1 MGAMSDAV
9 QREVDV
15 IERAMRERGLRW
27 TSQRRLIARVALCN
41 HVHFSAEQLLELCRR
56 EDRGVSRA
64 TVYRTLAMLE
74 EAGFVEGLDLGP
86 GGKRY
91 EHVLGHPHHDHMV
104 CTACGA
110 IIEFVDQELE
120 RRQQVVAKKHGF
132 KIESHSLRLYGVC
145 DDHARTGQVCSPR
158 SGASGE

>member
-1 MGAMSDAV
+1 MSEALE
-9 QREVDV
+9 REVDV

-27 TSQRRLIARVALCN
+27 TNQRRLIARVALRH
-41 HVHFSAEQLLELCRR
+41 HVHFSADELLALCRR
-56 EDRGVSRA
+56 EDRAVSRA

-91 EHVLGHPHHDHMV
+91 EHTLGHAHHDHMV

-110 IIEFVDQELE
+110 IIEFVDPALE
-120 RRQQVVAKKHGF
+120 RRQDAVARKHGF
-132 KIESHSLRLYGVC
+132 AIHSHSLRLYGVC
-145 DDHARTGQVCSPR
+145 NRHSRNGAGRPPRTTGRHA
-158 SGASGE
+158 